1 LYKIP
6 ANTLFVGKH
15 IVFVPECHSTNTL
28 ALQLSQSSLT
38 TEGTI
43 VITNSQTAG
52 RGQRGNSWEAAPGMN
67 LTFSIILKPGFL
79 ALQNQFYLN
88 IVVSL
93 ALRDFLSKKL
103 TIPIAIKWPN
113 DILVHERK
121 ICGILIENVVQG
133 SKITAAV
140 LGIGLNVNQTD
151 FNTPTATSLKLLMDT
166 HTDVENVLHALLEF
180 VEARYLQLRQHKEK
194 SLFDEYV
201 DVMFWRNEEH
211 TFLANGN
218 AFSGTIV
225 GIDVTGKLAVRAA
238 DENKYFDLKEITFV
252 K

>member
-52 RGQRGNSWEAAPGMN
+52 RGQRGNTWEAAPGMN

-79 ALQNQFYLN
+79 ALQDQFYLN

-103 TIPIAIKWPN
+103 DIPVAIKWPN

-121 ICGILIENVVQG
+121 ICGILIENLVQG

-140 LGIGLNVNQTD
+140 LGIGLNLNQTH
-151 FNTPTATSLKLLMDT
+151 FSAPTATSLKLITNT
-166 HTDVENVLHALLEF
+166 HTDVEEALHSLLEF

-201 DVMFWRNEEH
+201 DVMFWRNEKH
-211 TFLANGN
+211 TFLANDN
-218 AFSGTIV
+218 AFFGTIV
-225 GIDVTGKLAVRAA
+225 GIDETGKLAVSA
-238 DENKYFDLKEITFV
+238 DSEIKYFDLKEIAFV